1 MGPTVSQGD
10 TYIFK
15 YMKSARKRRCMVLQ
29 GNIIRVPDLGGWG
42 SHSYGCFNQLRSE
55 GWATLWL
62 KKKKRERERR
72 GDKVKSHVKLTGQ
85 TDSPKEPSRSYWG
98 PSVATAQRVR
108 GELRQASA
116 GEEVKRLVVMPQ
128 APISHYSC
136 SIDIEK
142 LSLPPLHTPLSGAGV
157 GIWAVCWARSTTTY
171 SGRCCDFTECVLCL
185 TYLSP

>member
-15 YMKSARKRRCMVLQ
+15 YMKSARKRRYMVLQ

-42 SHSYGCFNQLRSE
+42 SHSYECFNQLRSE

-62 KKKKRERERR
+62 KKKKREREK
-72 GDKVKSHVKLTGQ
+72 GWQGKVTCKANRS
-85 TDSPKEPSRSYWG
+85 DSPKEPSRSYWG
-98 PSVATAQRVR
+98 TSVATSQRVR

-157 GIWAVCWARSTTTY
+157 GIWAVRWAWSTATY

-185 TYLSP
+185 THLSL

>member
-1 MGPTVSQGD
+1 MLGRGGAWSCKGISSGYLTWEVGAAIPMD
-10 TYIFK
+10 
-15 YMKSARKRRCMVLQ
+15 VLTSW
-29 GNIIRVPDLGGWG
+29 DLKDELHFDW
-42 SHSYGCFNQLRSE
+42 R
-55 GWATLWL
+55 
-62 KKKKRERERR
+62 KKRERERR